1 METPHYRQRM
11 LAARGGGRAPRPGR
25 AGGHGAL
32 ASLHHSS
39 SVLSVCPAGEMQGK
53 QHVGRAGLGGV
64 LGSSLST
71 EAPSLRRG
79 PGPNRH
85 HVPGTPR
92 PHCGERAGEVLLLGM
107 RGAGG
112 APALL
117 RCSQQGSG
125 AAEGCCSHTQA
136 GSCKKSPSESTWPQL
151 RAERGRK
158 APRPG

>member
-39 SVLSVCPAGEMQGK
+39 SVLSVCPAGKAARGE
-53 QHVGRAGLGGV
+53 GRAQQGAGV
-64 LGSSLST
+64 LPVHRGTGLAPGAGSQQ
-71 EAPSLRRG
+71 
-79 PGPNRH
+79 
-85 HVPGTPR
+85 TPR
-92 PHCGERAGEVLLLGM
+92 PQDTTSPLRGASGRGAGELLLGM

-112 APALL
+112 VPALL

-136 GSCKKSPSESTWPQL
+136 GSCKKSPSESAWPQL
-151 RAERGRK
+151 RAERGQK